1 MAKHKTGASI
11 RLALFAIVLCLG
23 ACSGTTFVYNRLD
36 TIVPWYVDDYVDLNG
51 NQEQQLDEELQ
62 PFLDWHRQQELPR
75 YVQLLDELDG
85 SLDQPI
91 TAKEVAVIYDGIE
104 VAWLRLEEES
114 LDWLLELG
122 GTLSDEQVQEFLAY
136 LQERQEEYE
145 EEYLPRT
152 EAEYREE
159 TYDNFADSFE
169 DYMGRLD
176 SGQLERLQQASAD
189 MERSDAVWLQERAAW
204 LQRLAVLMQREP
216 GWQQRVRDA
225 VAARGDTV
233 SERYQEVFQHNL
245 EVVFSSVADLLNSR
259 SEKQDRR
266 LRGEL
271 ADLREDLQVLI
282 AEGKSTS
289 SAATLAQA
297 QGSAGPTVN
306 PAVTN
311 P

>member
-11 RLALFAIVLCLG
+11 RLALFAILLCLG

-51 NQEQQLDEELQ
+51 NQEQQLDQQLQ

-85 SLDQPI
+85 SLGQPI
-91 TAKEVAVIYDGIE
+91 TAKQVAVIYDGIE

-159 TYDNFADSFE
+159 TFDSFADSFE

-176 SGQLERLQQASAD
+176 PGQLERLQQASAD
-189 MERSDAVWLQERAAW
+189 MERSDAVWLQERANW
-204 LQRLAVLMQREP
+204 LQRLAVMMQREP

-225 VAARGDTV
+225 VAARGETV
-233 SERYQEVFQHNL
+233 SERYQEIFQHNL
-245 EVVFSSVADLLNSR
+245 EVIFSTAADLLNSR

-282 AEGKSTS
+282 AQGQTTS
-289 SAATLAQA
+289 PAATLAQA
-297 QGSAGPTVN
+297 QGSAGPAVN